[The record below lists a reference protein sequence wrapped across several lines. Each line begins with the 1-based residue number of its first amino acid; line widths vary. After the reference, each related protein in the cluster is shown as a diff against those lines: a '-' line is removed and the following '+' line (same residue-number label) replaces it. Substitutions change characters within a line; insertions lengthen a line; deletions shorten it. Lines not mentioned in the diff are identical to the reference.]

1 MANSFF
7 HILYHSGIWLP
18 PDLERE
24 VINCGYC
31 MGESWMYMERVFMS
45 PQTIFFLKKNY
56 IRALAEEGYT
66 GLAALCA
73 ERKLR
78 YYKIRP
84 KEPCV

>member
-1 MANSFF
+1 
-7 HILYHSGIWLP
+7 
-18 PDLERE
+18 
-24 VINCGYC
+24 
-31 MGESWMYMERVFMS
+31 MYMERVFMS
-45 PQTIFFLKKNY
+45 PQTIYIKNIYIYIYIY

>member
-1 MANSFF
+1 MGTAWVNLGCTWKGFLCPPKQYFF
-7 HILYHSGIWLP
+7 
-18 PDLERE
+18 
-24 VINCGYC
+24 
-31 MGESWMYMERVFMS
+31 
-45 PQTIFFLKKNY
+45 KKSY